1 MFPHLDLADIL
12 CGKISKLLRQITLP
26 EYGKD
31 WSLFCSLRADNL
43 TKYPT
48 VMKALS
54 RYIDSA
60 IEPILAGILG
70 AIDVHNNLD
79 LAFSKVPAIRQLW
92 KILFAEDSLFDFRS
106 LISPDFLMHS
116 KSINLDYSFYVPLF
130 DSSFPFF
137 LPDYQQVSRLYKE
150 LYRNIGEPSLLKLVK
165 LSVRLLSRF
174 ATYRIISYF

>member
-1 MFPHLDLADIL
+1 
-12 CGKISKLLRQITLP
+12 
-26 EYGKD
+26 
-31 WSLFCSLRADNL
+31 
-43 TKYPT
+43 
-48 VMKALS
+48 MKALS

-116 KSINLDYSFYVPLF
+116 NTINIEYSINIPEFAST
-130 DSSFPFF
+130 FPFF
-137 LPDYQQVSRLYKE
+137 LPVYRQVYRLYN
-150 LYRNIGEPSLLKLVK
+150 LLSGNIGKQ
-165 LSVRLLSRF
+165 LS
-174 ATYRIISYF
+174 